1 MEDGGARISL
11 GRLMIRL
18 LLLISWWFLFHE
30 QLDPNPRRWAHS
42 HWPRAEGQGRSTKIH
57 GYYLIGS
64 CVSLFVA
71 AVSTCNASSIFQS
84 IGRRVRHAISILQGV
99 TRLNNSCGIR
109 PTVTVT
115 IDIKRFHLNNT
126 NAEQMAQLWSN
137 QAMFSML
144 SNMATLVAKQKS
156 LASILCYMISCF
168 NYSTSFC
175 FCFLFLVVAVD
186 KYRIMRCIRT
196 TVYKNIL
203 PLGIRVSGYLYVPI
217 MPNDRPAHQCIHLD
231 EAISTVFSVSYNS

>member
-1 MEDGGARISL
+1 MSN
-11 GRLMIRL
+11 
-18 LLLISWWFLFHE
+18 LIQIQDDE
-30 QLDPNPRRWAHS
+30 PIAI
-42 HWPRAEGQGRSTKIH
+42 GQGRSTKIH

-126 NAEQMAQLWSN
+126 NAEQMAQL
-137 QAMFSML
+137 
-144 SNMATLVAKQKS
+144 
-156 LASILCYMISCF
+156 
-168 NYSTSFC
+168 
-175 FCFLFLVVAVD
+175 
-186 KYRIMRCIRT
+186 
-196 TVYKNIL
+196 
-203 PLGIRVSGYLYVPI
+203 
-217 MPNDRPAHQCIHLD
+217 
-231 EAISTVFSVSYNS
+231 